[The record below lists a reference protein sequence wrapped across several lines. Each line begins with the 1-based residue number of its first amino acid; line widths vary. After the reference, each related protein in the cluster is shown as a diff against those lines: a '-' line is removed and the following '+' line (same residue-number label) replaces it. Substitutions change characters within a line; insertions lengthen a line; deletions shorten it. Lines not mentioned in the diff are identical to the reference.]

1 MRKVNEALRH
11 VLADGVES
19 LGDPGLGFVTVTAVR
34 ASPDLGH
41 AEVYISVLGSKKRRT
56 SSLRALD
63 RAHGVLQG
71 RVARELHLKRTP
83 QLSFHYDETLDQ
95 AMRLNEIMAQDP
107 PAPVEPDPEI
117 TKVYAKFPAPVGH
130 RQPSVRD
137 VERAKSGTEN
147 KSIIGRQ
154 SADDLNQRAREIEGD
169 LCERLTICREC

>member
-41 AEVYISVLGSKKRRT
+41 AEVYISVLGSQKRRT

-83 QLSFHYDETLDQ
+83 QLSFHYDETVDR
-95 AMRLNEIMAQDP
+95 AMRLNELLAQDRP
-107 PAPVEPDPEI
+107 SDDSDPE
-117 TKVYAKFPAPVGH
+117 
-130 RQPSVRD
+130 
-137 VERAKSGTEN
+137 
-147 KSIIGRQ
+147 
-154 SADDLNQRAREIEGD
+154 
-169 LCERLTICREC
+169 

>member
-1 MRKVNEALRH
+1 MSERMRKVNEALRH

-83 QLSFHYDETLDQ
+83 QLSFHYDETVDR
-95 AMRLNEIMAQDP
+95 AMRLNELLAQNRPSDDS
-107 PAPVEPDPEI
+107 DPE
-117 TKVYAKFPAPVGH
+117 
-130 RQPSVRD
+130 
-137 VERAKSGTEN
+137 
-147 KSIIGRQ
+147 
-154 SADDLNQRAREIEGD
+154 
-169 LCERLTICREC
+169 